1 MFVLVVQ
8 SSRKITNSADK
19 LLITIHKIWL
29 GTKCDS
35 KCNENAK
42 EFFDIWN
49 CLEVIQQGVLR
60 DCLRQ
65 HIHEPCHLQ
74 EEQCIMG
81 FPASES

>member
-8 SSRKITNSADK
+8 SSRKITNPADK
-19 LLITIHKIWL
+19 LLITMHKIWL

-35 KCNENAK
+35 KCNENAM

-65 HIHEPCHLQ
+65 HIHELCHLQ